1 MNTPEQPEPKPH
13 IVVIDD
19 EPDTLEILK
28 LYLTMFGFDVA
39 GALTG
44 TAGLKHA
51 EAQRPEAV
59 VLDLMLP
66 DLDGLEVCRILR
78 QKLKTPEVP
87 VIILSARTG
96 REDVQKGYEAGATLY
111 LKKPVDMEKL
121 VEECKRVVAL
131 GKHVT
136 RPLADQV
143 ADADAPATGTS
154 TPIKV
159 PKKTRSIPDLPKS

>member
-1 MNTPEQPEPKPH
+1 MTQQGPIETKPH
-13 IVVIDD
+13 LIVIDD
-19 EPDTLEILK
+19 EPDTLEILR

-39 GALTG
+39 AALTG
-44 TAGLKHA
+44 TEGLKQA
-51 EAQRPEAV
+51 EARRPEAV

-66 DLDGLEVCRILR
+66 DMDGLEVCRILR
-78 QKLKTPEVP
+78 KKLANPRVP

-136 RPLADQV
+136 RPLVEQA

-154 TPIKV
+154 ALIKV
-159 PKKTRSIPDLPKS
+159 RKKTDSNPDSPKS